1 MLKKVIEGFCLTFCQ
16 FHRSEFFRIF
26 DQNFWS
32 SKKVIEYCPK
42 KLMDFFVAAT
52 ELATD
57 QAFV

>member
-1 MLKKVIEGFCLTFCQ
+1 VLKKVIEYCLKKLTFI
-16 FHRSEFFRIF
+16 SVSAVGIF
-26 DQNFWS
+26 NKNFWS

>member
-1 MLKKVIEGFCLTFCQ
+1 MLKKVIEYFLKKLTFMSVSAVRN
-16 FHRSEFFRIF
+16 FLK
-26 DQNFWS
+26 NFWS